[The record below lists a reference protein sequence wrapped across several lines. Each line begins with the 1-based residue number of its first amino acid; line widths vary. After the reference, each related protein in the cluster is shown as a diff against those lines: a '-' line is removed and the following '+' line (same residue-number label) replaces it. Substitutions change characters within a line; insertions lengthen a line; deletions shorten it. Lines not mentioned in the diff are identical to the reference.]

1 MQLLSEEYK
10 RKMLEDKS
18 FAKSKEESKK
28 HKPSPEELPFQ
39 REARNDVVVSD
50 LLNISSPRFE
60 DGSGFQLLD
69 KSHSAQN
76 LTDSLPS
83 AAPEDFLNLAPPK
96 EPDVQDGDANANS
109 EIRVVDYNGSGGEV
123 AERRVSGDEEELV
136 EESSRLT
143 VIHEDRSSAVS
154 GRSSRNS
161 RRHADGGKE
170 SLRKEG
176 SHASAKNLAEEGK
189 VFIRKYRAK
198 AKSFREKCAQDKSE
212 ASLKSM
218 DKEETKEKPHEVN
231 TAEEQKLRNNL
242 TDGSKTI
249 NIPSRGTGE
258 CSTMFTMDQVGK
270 GSSKKQIKKL
280 DPAFFAHMARDC
292 KDTEKLSLSTAG
304 VLFAGDYSS
313 GYITDKGSMFQS
325 FSTYKPTLPTGFSSN
340 IKQVTGNSSNTMK
353 RLEDSNECSGILRL
367 RKRELTVPNKLAE
380 TGN

>member
-18 FAKSKEESKK
+18 FAKSKEEGKK
-28 HKPSPEELPFQ
+28 PKPEDLPFQ
-39 REARNDVVVSD
+39 RETRNDVAVSD
-50 LLNISSPRFE
+50 LLNISSPRFD
-60 DGSGFQLLD
+60 DGNSAFQLAD
-69 KSHSAQN
+69 KSHSVQDFTN
-76 LTDSLPS
+76 DSLPFS
-83 AAPEDFLNLAPPK
+83 ATEGNLLDFHQNG
-96 EPDVQDGDANANS
+96 EANEGSKIN
-109 EIRVVDYNGSGGEV
+109 VVDYNGSGRDVVDGHSLSV
-123 AERRVSGDEEELV
+123 DNEELV
-136 EESSRLT
+136 EESSKLT
-143 VIHEDRSSAVS
+143 VIHEDKSSAVS

-161 RRHADGGKE
+161 RRQLDGGRE
-170 SLRKEG
+170 QSLRKEG
-176 SHASAKNLAEEGK
+176 SHASAKNFVEEGK
-189 VFIRKYRAK
+189 VFIRKYRTK
-198 AKSFREKCAQDKSE
+198 AKSFKEKCAQEKSE
-212 ASLKSM
+212 ASLKSIR
-218 DKEETKEKPHEVN
+218 DKEESKEKPNEAN
-231 TAEEQKLRNNL
+231 ATEEQKLHNNL

-280 DPAFFAHMARDC
+280 DPAFFAQMARDC

-325 FSTYKPTLPTGFSSN
+325 FSTYKPTFPTGFSSN

-367 RKRELTVPNKLAE
+367 RKKEVTVPNKLAE
-380 TGN
+380 TEN